1 MNQPMNGLIFTNL
14 WKKGILYLK
23 DKYLQGGQAMQKAYY
38 ELLKKYAK
46 MMTEQDYPV
55 GEAARLLIGTSD
67 GVFATRDGADLSDLK
82 AEDVEK
88 LPVEHLP
95 MSRKGMSSMVFSQTP
110 YCQKCL
116 ADARPFRASVDDMA
130 QIIGPAVYITGGR
143 SADTKAGKSMV
154 KAFKNSTGAFV
165 LRSVDKDGKGIGYT
179 VTVGRTPYEAV
190 VGMTVLEKSAEIT
203 ALADKI
209 GGAKELNRLDAHL
222 MHKIYQKKYSKAE
235 AGVKKKEVTPG
246 KAEQPVQVST
256 SEKAEDKPESLER
269 KLREKLCEY
278 GKKLVETGL
287 VQGTW
292 GNLSVRLDDKYMLVT
307 PSGLDY
313 TRLTPAD
320 MVKVNIETLEYEGSL
335 KPTSEKGLHAE
346 VYKQRPDSG
355 AVIHTHSKY
364 CCVFAAAEKDLPI
377 EDAEMQKI
385 FGKQVKLAEYALP
398 GTKKLMTNTVKALG
412 HNFGCIMSHH
422 GMAACG
428 ADIETAFDYCVKLEE
443 CGRIALGM

>member
-1 MNQPMNGLIFTNL
+1 
-14 WKKGILYLK
+14 
-23 DKYLQGGQAMQKAYY
+23 MQNAYY

-46 MMTEQDYPV
+46 MMTEQGYTV
-55 GEAARLLIGTSD
+55 GEAAKLLIETSD
-67 GVFATRDGADLSDLK
+67 GVYGTKDGADLADLK

-88 LPVEHLP
+88 LAVEHLP
-95 MSRKGMSSMVFSQTP
+95 LSRKGMSAMAFSQTP
-110 YCQKCL
+110 FCQECL
-116 ADARPFRASVDDMA
+116 RDARPFKASIDDMA
-130 QIIGPAVYITGGR
+130 QIIGPAAYIADGR
-143 SADTKAGKSMV
+143 SSNDKAGKSMA
-154 KAFKNSTGAFV
+154 KAFKQSTGAMV
-165 LRSVDKDGKGIGYT
+165 LRGVDKDGNGIGYT
-179 VTVGRTPYEAV
+179 ITGGRTPYEAV

-203 ALADKI
+203 VLADRI
-209 GGAKELNRLDAHL
+209 GGAKEINKFEARL
-222 MHKIYQKKYSKAE
+222 MHIIYQKKYSKAE
-235 AGVKKKEVTPG
+235 AEVKKNEAAASE
-246 KAEQPVQVST
+246 KAEQPVQACSSDNAKGT
-256 SEKAEDKPESLER
+256 PESHER
-269 KLREKLCEY
+269 ELREKLCKY

-292 GNLSVRLDDKYMLVT
+292 GNLSIRLD
-307 PSGLDY
+307 
-313 TRLTPAD
+313 D

-346 VYKQRPDSG
+346 VYRQRPDVG

-385 FGKQVKLAEYALP
+385 FGEQVKLAEYALP

-412 HNFGCIMSHH
+412 QNFGCIMSHH

-428 ADIETAFDYCVKLEE
+428 ADIEVAFDNCVKLEE

>member
-1 MNQPMNGLIFTNL
+1 MPN
-14 WKKGILYLK
+14 
-23 DKYLQGGQAMQKAYY
+23 AYY

-46 MMTEQDYPV
+46 MMTEQGYPV
-55 GEAARLLIGTSD
+55 GEAARLLIDTSD
-67 GVFATRDGADLSDLK
+67 GVLATRDGADLSDLK
-82 AEDVEK
+82 DEDVEK

-95 MSRKGMSSMVFSQTP
+95 LSRKGMSAMVFSQTP
-110 YCQKCL
+110 YCQECL
-116 ADARPFRASVDDMA
+116 RDARPFRASVDDMA
-130 QIIGPAVYITGGR
+130 QIIGPAVYIADGS

-165 LRSVDKDGKGIGYT
+165 LRSVDKGGNGIGYT
-179 VTVGRTPYEAV
+179 ITAGRTPYEAV

-203 ALADKI
+203 VLADRI
-209 GGAKELNRLDAHL
+209 GVAKEINKFEARL
-222 MHKIYQKKYSKAE
+222 MHIIYQKKYSKAE
-235 AGVKKKEVTPG
+235 AEVKKNEAAASE
-246 KAEQPVQVST
+246 KAEQPVQACSSDNAKGT
-256 SEKAEDKPESLER
+256 PESHER
-269 KLREKLCEY
+269 ELREKLCKY

-292 GNLSVRLDDKYMLVT
+292 GNLSIRLDDTYMLAT

-313 TRLTPAD
+313 DRLTPAD

-346 VYKQRPDSG
+346 VYRQRPDVG

-385 FGKQVKLAEYALP
+385 FGEQVKLAEYALP

-412 HNFGCIMSHH
+412 QNFGCIMSHH

-428 ADIETAFDYCVKLEE
+428 ADIEVAFDNCVKLEE